1 MMSEAK
7 IYEYFKISD
16 FHFSGSQR
24 DYVEKM
30 WTQNQIN
37 DSCFA
42 RLVDLYAVAAI
53 VGLRIHRR
61 IPAESNED
69 PKKRTVQLAQIATLH
84 QTLIPIMKLVLL
96 LDDSRGL
103 SAEQRIESAFRNPES
118 KEEYDANMELFNSYV
133 RGGVE
138 FLYQQLV
145 LRAQD
150 EIADTHEDNRI
161 NNILALLKNPISSDQ
176 DAVV

>member
-1 MMSEAK
+1 MSEERV
-7 IYEYFKISD
+7 YEYFKMSD
-16 FHFSGSQR
+16 FYFTGSQR

-37 DSCFA
+37 DSYFA
-42 RLVDLYAVAAI
+42 RLVDLYAIAAV
-53 VGLRIHRR
+53 VGLRLHRR
-61 IPAESNED
+61 LPAESTED
-69 PKKRTVQLAQIATLH
+69 PKKRTVQLTQIAALH

-118 KEEYDANMELFNSYV
+118 KEEYEANMELFNSYV
-133 RGGVE
+133 RGGTE
-138 FLYQQLV
+138 FLYQQLI
-145 LRAQD
+145 LRTQD

-161 NNILALLKNPISSDQ
+161 NNILALLKDSLSNNQEAPI
-176 DAVV
+176 

>member
-1 MMSEAK
+1 MSEAR
-7 IYEYFKISD
+7 IYEYFKMSD
-16 FHFSGSQR
+16 FYFTGFLR

-37 DSCFA
+37 DSYFA
-42 RLVDLYAVAAI
+42 RLVDLYAIAAVI
-53 VGLRIHRR
+53 GLRLHRCR
-61 IPAESNED
+61 PAESSED

-103 SAEQRIESAFRNPES
+103 TAEQRVESAFRNPES
-118 KEEYDANMELFNSYV
+118 KEEYENNMELFNSYV
-133 RGGVE
+133 RGGAE

-145 LRAQD
+145 LRTQD

-161 NNILALLKNPISSDQ
+161 NNILALLKNPLSANEDT
-176 DAVV
+176 

>member
-1 MMSEAK
+1 MSEAR
-7 IYEYFKISD
+7 IYEYFKMSD
-16 FHFSGSQR
+16 FYFTGSQR

-37 DSCFA
+37 ESYFA
-42 RLVDLYAVAAI
+42 RLVDLYAMAAV
-53 VGLRIHRR
+53 VGLRLHRR
-61 IPAESNED
+61 LPAESTED
-69 PKKRTVQLAQIATLH
+69 PKKRTVQLTQIATLH

-118 KEEYDANMELFNSYV
+118 KEEYEANMELFNSYV
-133 RGGVE
+133 RGGTE
-138 FLYQQLV
+138 FLYQQLI
-145 LRAQD
+145 LRTQD

-161 NNILALLKNPISSDQ
+161 NNILALLKDFLFNNQEALI
-176 DAVV
+176 

>member
-1 MMSEAK
+1 MSEAR
-7 IYEYFKISD
+7 IYEYFKMSD
-16 FHFSGSQR
+16 FYFTGSLR

-37 DSCFA
+37 DSYFA
-42 RLVDLYAVAAI
+42 RLVDLYAIAAV
-53 VGLRIHRR
+53 VGLRLHHRR
-61 IPAESNED
+61 PAESSED

-103 SAEQRIESAFRNPES
+103 TAEQKVEMAFRNPES
-118 KEEYDANMELFNSYV
+118 KEEYEINMELFNSYV
-133 RGGVE
+133 RGGTE

-145 LRAQD
+145 LRVQD

-161 NNILALLKNPISSDQ
+161 NNILALLKTPFSANE
-176 DAVV
+176 DA